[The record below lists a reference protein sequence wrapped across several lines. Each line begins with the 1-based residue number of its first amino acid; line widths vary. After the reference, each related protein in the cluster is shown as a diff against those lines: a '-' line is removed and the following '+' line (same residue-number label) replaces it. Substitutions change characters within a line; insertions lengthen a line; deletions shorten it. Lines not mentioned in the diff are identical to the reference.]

1 MSKKKS
7 DPTIEAYQ
15 KLKNEMIIEK
25 VNEIFRT
32 QPDNYISALEEIGFK
47 YYDDEDDFEA
57 IEEANAK
64 PENQN
69 QKDLIAYFKGEKELS
84 EKILQTFLEE
94 RNAEN
99 PNLPLI
105 RKYFKKA
112 NQNLKSLILFGL
124 DNNPDSVDLLSDLG
138 YFHEFHNILGILIT
152 RYTRACVEQEN
163 IEKFTELAQDFYYAT
178 KPDGYEA
185 LYVLRDLF
193 EPGSDKKKVVDFL
206 IAEEEGAKNWKPDFW
221 VEGETYRLSASRV
234 R

>member
-1 MSKKKS
+1 MSKKKK

-15 KLKNEMIIEK
+15 KLKNEIIIEK
-25 VNEIFRT
+25 VNEVFRT

-47 YYDDEDDFEA
+47 YYDDEYDFEE

-69 QKDLIAYFKGEKELS
+69 QKDLIAYFEGEKELS
-84 EKILQTFLEE
+84 DQILQTFLEE
-94 RNAEN
+94 RNAET

-112 NQNLKSLILFGL
+112 NQNLKSLILYGL
-124 DNNPDSVDLLSDLG
+124 EHYPDSVDLLSDLG
-138 YFHEFHNILGILIT
+138 YFHEFQNILGILIT
-152 RYTRACVEQEN
+152 HYTRACVEQEN

-185 LYVLRDLF
+185 LYALRDLF
-193 EPGSDKKKVVDFL
+193 EPGTDKRKVIDFL
-206 IAEEEGAKNWKPDFW
+206 IAEEEGAKN
-221 VEGETYRLSASRV
+221 
-234 R
+234 